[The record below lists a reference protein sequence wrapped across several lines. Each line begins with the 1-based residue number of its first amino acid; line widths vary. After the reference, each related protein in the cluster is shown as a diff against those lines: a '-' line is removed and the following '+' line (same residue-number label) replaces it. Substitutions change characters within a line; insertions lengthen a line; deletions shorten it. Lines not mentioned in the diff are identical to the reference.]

1 MTSLTDSLRIT
12 GIKKSFT
19 EDMII
24 NIFWKHGLGNIYR
37 VDFDSANGINYACV
51 YKEPH
56 MPWGDELV
64 KSISETGIFTLNC
77 NSTDDFIMT
86 VNQNPIPKAN
96 TSKNIHQLCY
106 EIYKKPCKELDIT
119 PDTINTT
126 TDTTNILS
134 CESWKNSKAFNAI
147 TDKETQIK
155 YYKRN
160 NAAASVLA
168 LVELDSKPFG
178 SEAEKILSEIFG
190 LGKRTSTQNDGTF
203 EGKKIEIKT
212 ARYWA
217 GCDNCKW
224 QHLEPEHDYDY
235 AMLVLLDFHGFRV
248 WTIQKSLLMGELR
261 DKKVVTFQG
270 KQGWWATKS
279 DLMPHLTPIHT
290 VADLQAFSE

>member
-1 MTSLTDSLRIT
+1 MESLTS
-12 GIKKSFT
+12 
-19 EDMII
+19 
-24 NIFWKHGLGNIYR
+24 
-37 VDFDSANGINYACV
+37 
-51 YKEPH
+51 
-56 MPWGDELV
+56 
-64 KSISETGIFTLNC
+64 SIMSN
-77 NSTDDFIMT
+77 
-86 VNQNPIPKAN
+86 
-96 TSKNIHQLCY
+96 
-106 EIYKKPCKELDIT
+106 
-119 PDTINTT
+119 
-126 TDTTNILS
+126 NILS
-134 CESWKNSKAFNAI
+134 CESWENSKAFKAI

-160 NAAASVLA
+160 NAAPSVLA

-235 AMLVLLDFHGFRV
+235 AMLVLLDFQGFKV
-248 WTIQKSLLMGELR
+248 WTIKKSLLMGELR
-261 DKKVVTFQG
+261 EKKIVTFQG

-279 DLMPHLTPIHT
+279 DLIPYLTQIQT
-290 VADLQAFSE
+290 VADLRAFSEF